1 MFSQAKEYLPP
12 SALRRIITL
21 QTELMKDTTKSKGST
36 SKTFSVTT
44 AEPRLRVSTTQR
56 TLLSSNFGSI
66 VNPLQNGAKAAN
78 LLSRSV
84 ISAGDRLRD
93 LIIPDALATLVST
106 PNWLPG
112 IGNTKASG
120 KEKSISERKLETIRI
135 ELEDLLSSNC
145 PLCENVVAGLDK
157 PFVAEG
163 EADPSWTL

>member
-1 MFSQAKEYLPP
+1 MFLQAKEYLPP

-21 QTELMKDTTKSKGST
+21 QTELMKDTTKNKGNT
-36 SKTFSVTT
+36 SKPLAVTT
-44 AEPRLRVSTTQR
+44 EPRLRVPTTQR

-112 IGNTKASG
+112 IGNTKTSG
-120 KEKSISERKLETIRI
+120 KEKTVSERKLETIRI
-135 ELEDLLSSNC
+135 ELEELLSSNC